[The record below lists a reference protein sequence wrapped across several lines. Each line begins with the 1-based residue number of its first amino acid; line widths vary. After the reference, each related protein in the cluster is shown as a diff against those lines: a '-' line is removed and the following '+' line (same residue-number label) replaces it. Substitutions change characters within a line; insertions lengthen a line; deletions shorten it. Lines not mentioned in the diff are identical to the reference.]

1 MSNLYLKEALT
12 YFKTKCDT
20 FFCKKQDIIN
30 NAISTNTDKPVS
42 AAVAT
47 NLQEQ
52 ITTVNNNLIAKTTVS
67 GDHQVWA
74 TIPATAYW
82 NKYYVFIPMFMF
94 NNGYSVSSVTITSV
108 ATRSGNSDAEIKS
121 LFSYYGKTRDG
132 LVFTTTDATY
142 AGKLCLFS
150 FTVA

>member
-12 YFKTKCDT
+12 YFKTKCNT

-47 NLQEQ
+47 NLQGQ

-67 GDHQVWA
+67 GAHMAWA

-82 NKYYVFIPMFMF
+82 NKYYVFIPMF
-94 NNGYSVSSVTITSV
+94 NAYSVSSVTITSV
-108 ATRSGNSDAEIKS
+108 ATKSGNSDAEIKS
-121 LFSYYGKTRDG
+121 IFSYYAKTRDG

-150 FTVA
+150 FTVTES